1 MKTKTAIIS
10 SLFLSFLT
18 LGFSAS
24 AIGQADETAT
34 DSQKTVVTQ
43 ESERETDSILASAVE
58 RFEVPDR
65 DAPKDRLEFIKREL
79 ADLQRKTRRV
89 LKHIVGTFWVDDR
102 YRFID
107 GNDNVIGIWG
117 VDQPQM
123 IAPMRR

>member
-58 RFEVPDR
+58 RFEVPDATLLR
-65 DAPKDRLEFIKREL
+65 IVWNLSSENWQTFSG
-79 ADLQRKTRRV
+79 
-89 LKHIVGTFWVDDR
+89 KHG
-102 YRFID
+102 
-107 GNDNVIGIWG
+107 
-117 VDQPQM
+117 
-123 IAPMRR
+123 AC